1 MLKFRRAT
9 ELDATVIALLGRVTF
24 NESHENF
31 VNDKKEFKAYLN
43 KSFTVKQLKTEL
55 KDANNFFWLAL
66 KDDLPVGYAKLV
78 INSKSEFITS
88 DSVCRLER
96 IYVLNEFLHL
106 KIGKELQKLVF
117 EKATNLKFNWIWLTV
132 YIKNYIAINFYTRSD
147 YETVGSIDFPIGNR
161 IYENTVFA
169 KKLY

>member
-1 MLKFRRAT
+1 MLQFRRAT
-9 ELDATVIALLGRVTF
+9 GLDATVIALLGRVTF

-31 VNDKKEFKAYLN
+31 VDDKKEFKAYLN
-43 KSFTVKQLKTEL
+43 TSFTVKQLKTEL

-78 INSKSEFITS
+78 INSESEFIAS

-117 EKATNLKFNWIWLTV
+117 EKATDLKFNWIWLTV
-132 YIKNYIAINFYTRSD
+132 YIKNYTAINFYTRSD
-147 YETVGSIDFPIGNR
+147 YEAVGTIDFSIGNR
-161 IYENTVFA
+161 TYDNTVFA
-169 KKLY
+169 KKLN